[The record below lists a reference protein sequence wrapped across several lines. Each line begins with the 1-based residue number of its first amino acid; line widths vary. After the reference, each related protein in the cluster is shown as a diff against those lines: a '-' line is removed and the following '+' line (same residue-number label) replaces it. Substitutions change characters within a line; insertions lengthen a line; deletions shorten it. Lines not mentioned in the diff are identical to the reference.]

1 MSVAVRRGRAADAA
15 PSPVAVGCGPGAAAG
30 CRQAAGLAILL
41 APMTESDPSAA
52 DPAALAAQA
61 RQALAFFEA
70 AVADRG
76 VLIHLDEDL
85 RRRLLEAAGR
95 VARPDPWQKREFL
108 REARRQRKEQK
119 RAEDE
124 RKLSSTGIRKL
135 RREAVFL
142 TPPALPAPVAPGGD
156 IDAEL
161 ATPAAAPATRIRAD
175 AADVDAQLAI
185 PPAARQTKIHA
196 IAAQDGDGAAAA
208 GGAAAAP
215 IDAAD
220 AAAAGTAAAP
230 AEPRVVRDER
240 NCYVCKTTFTALHH
254 FYDSMCQR
262 CGDFNY
268 GKRQQTADLR
278 GRVAVVT
285 GARVKIGYQA
295 SILLLRAGCRVVAT
309 TRFPH
314 DAALRYS
321 READFAAWRD
331 RLHVHGLDLRHTPS
345 VEAFC
350 RHLDRTLD
358 RLDFLISNACQT
370 VRRPSGFYQH
380 LMDQERAPISALPPG
395 AQQVLRSHE
404 ALRLQPAD
412 GGGGASSLPALL
424 DALRQ
429 HDAPELS
436 QRPLLAEDLAR
447 SGALFPDGKL
457 DQDLQQVDLRAAN
470 SWRMPLADVTTVEL
484 LEVQLVNAIAPFV
497 LNARLKPLML
507 RVPSRDKHIVNVSAM
522 EGQFYR
528 SFKTDKHPHTNMAKA
543 ALNMMTRTSAKD
555 FVRDGIHM
563 NSVDTGWVTDEDPA
577 AIAARKTEEHG
588 FHPPLDIVDG
598 AARIVDPI
606 FDGFRTGVHV
616 WGQFLKDYAP
626 THW

>member
-1 MSVAVRRGRAADAA
+1 MAA
-15 PSPVAVGCGPGAAAG
+15 P
-30 CRQAAGLAILL
+30 
-41 APMTESDPSAA
+41 DPNAA

-70 AVADRG
+70 ALADRG

-85 RRRLLEAAGR
+85 RRRLLETAGR

-156 IDAEL
+156 IDEEL
-161 ATPAAAPATRIRAD
+161 AARAAAPAD
-175 AADVDAQLAI
+175 AAG
-185 PPAARQTKIHA
+185 HA
-196 IAAQDGDGAAAA
+196 GD
-208 GGAAAAP
+208 AAP
-215 IDAAD
+215 SSPA
-220 AAAAGTAAAP
+220 

-321 READFAAWRD
+321 READFADWRD
-331 RLHVHGLDLRHTPS
+331 RLHVHGLDLRHTQS

-380 LMDQERAPISALPPG
+380 LMDQERAPLSALPPG
-395 AQQVLRSHE
+395 AQKVLRSHE
-404 ALRLQPAD
+404 ALRLQPAN
-412 GGGGASSLPALL
+412 GNGASSLPALL
-424 DALRQ
+424 DVLRT

-436 QRPLLAEDLAR
+436 QRPLLAEDLVR
-447 SGALFPDGKL
+447 SAALFPDGKL
-457 DQDLQQVDLRAAN
+457 DQDLQQVDLRGEN

-507 RVPSRDKHIVNVSAM
+507 RVPTRDKHIVNVSAM

-555 FVRDGIHM
+555 YVRDGIHM

-577 AIAARKTEEHG
+577 EIAARKTEEHG

>member
-1 MSVAVRRGRAADAA
+1 MANVPAIGASLMSVALRRDRAADAA
-15 PSPVAVGCGPGAAAG
+15 PSAAAGGCGSGAAAG
-30 CRQAAGLAILL
+30 CRPAADLAILL
-41 APMTESDPSAA
+41 APMAESAPNAA

-70 AVADRG
+70 ALADRG

-124 RKLSSTGIRKL
+124 RKLSSTGIRRL

-161 ATPAAAPATRIRAD
+161 A
-175 AADVDAQLAI
+175 I
-185 PPAARQTKIHA
+185 PPAARQTTIHA
-196 IAAQDGDGAAAA
+196 TAAE
-208 GGAAAAP
+208 GGLVAQAAAAP
-215 IDAAD
+215 IAD
-220 AAAAGTAAAP
+220 AAADDTDATPA

-240 NCYVCKTTFTALHH
+240 NCYVCKTTFTALHP
-254 FYDSMCQR
+254 FYDSLCRR
-262 CGDFNY
+262 CGDFNFA
-268 GKRQQTADLR
+268 KRQQTADLR

-380 LMDQERAPISALPPG
+380 LMDQERAPLSALPAG

-404 ALRLQPAD
+404 ALRLQPTGD
-412 GGGGASSLPALL
+412 GSAQSLPALIE
-424 DALRQ
+424 ALRQ

-555 FVRDGIHM
+555 YVRDGIHM